1 MILAIC
7 EFPRSRQ
14 GLFMPLLSEPAQ
26 YTIPFTTLNSVKPAA
41 TTTAPALP
49 YAVLLTHLP
58 FTVEDEQEEQ

>member
-1 MILAIC
+1 
-7 EFPRSRQ
+7 
-14 GLFMPLLSEPAQ
+14 MPVLSHYEPAQ

-49 YAVLLTHLP
+49 YAVLLAHLP